1 MERLWPILFQRPM
14 RLEAN
19 LRLALVSLSQS
30 YQIERARFKRRISFC
45 FAIGSILIFPVNK
58 KFLRRRK
65 WCLETESDRRHRD
78 FQSLALPTELSR
90 RMSLDYTYFS
100 TEVKDFFEKTGPIV
114 DFMPL
119 TGRLRQHGRC
129 L

>member
-1 MERLWPILFQRPM
+1 MVPGDGMSIGFARLIPHFAWDRLRRPVCGAPSAP
-14 RLEAN
+14 LTPN
-19 LRLALVSLSQS
+19 LRFASTPADNHLKSTLNG
-30 YQIERARFKRRISFC
+30 C
-45 FAIGSILIFPVNK
+45 FS
-58 KFLRRRK
+58 K
-65 WCLETESDRRHRD
+65 WCLGTESNRRHRD

-100 TEVKDFFEKTGPIV
+100 TEVKNFFEKTGPIV

-119 TGRLRQHGRC
+119 TGRLRQRERC